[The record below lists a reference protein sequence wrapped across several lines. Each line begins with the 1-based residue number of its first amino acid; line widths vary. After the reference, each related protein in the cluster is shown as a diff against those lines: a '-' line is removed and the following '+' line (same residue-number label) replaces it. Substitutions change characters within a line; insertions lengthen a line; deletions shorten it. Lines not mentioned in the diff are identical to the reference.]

1 MELFNKHTGA
11 QGHARG
17 GEDLPRRAVCCVGAE
32 AHLPPR
38 AGKAG
43 RGSYR
48 GHHLHEEAHKCLDGS
63 ARRPVWRRG
72 VIQAEVSCVAW
83 RQWHVWREVRPP
95 DWMAAGSC
103 EG

>member
-43 RGSYR
+43 RGQT
-48 GHHLHEEAHKCLDGS
+48 
-63 ARRPVWRRG
+63 
-72 VIQAEVSCVAW
+72 IQGLVTTKDLSL
-83 RQWHVWREVRPP
+83 
-95 DWMAAGSC
+95 S
-103 EG
+103 